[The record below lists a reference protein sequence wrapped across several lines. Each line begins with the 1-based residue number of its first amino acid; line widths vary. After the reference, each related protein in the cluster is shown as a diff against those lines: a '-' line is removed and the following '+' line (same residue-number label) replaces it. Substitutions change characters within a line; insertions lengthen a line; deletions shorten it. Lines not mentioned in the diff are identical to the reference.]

1 MKEVGKKKKRNDKS
15 ASTPTWCLNGQFP
28 LQRCTRMFT
37 FAFRAAAGVLSVI
50 SPPPPA
56 PTAAP
61 PPMETETEVKGAGV
75 LVAAGL
81 GRPPT
86 TPPEAGEPP
95 AVAAG
100 VAPTNPPPTLLSCTV
115 DVETAAT
122 ASLLGAAMGVEKT
135 DAGVPATNDDSILA
149 GDTARSPPSPSEEK
163 LMREVF
169 KIRKTMIHTHS
180 TQ

>member
-1 MKEVGKKKKRNDKS
+1 MV
-15 ASTPTWCLNGQFP
+15 
-28 LQRCTRMFT
+28 
-37 FAFRAAAGVLSVI
+37 
-50 SPPPPA
+50 
-56 PTAAP
+56 
-61 PPMETETEVKGAGV
+61 TEVKGAGV

-100 VAPTNPPPTLLSCTV
+100 VPPTNPPPTLPSCTVDV
-115 DVETAAT
+115 DVETAA

-163 LMREVF
+163 L
-169 KIRKTMIHTHS
+169 IADA
-180 TQ
+180 